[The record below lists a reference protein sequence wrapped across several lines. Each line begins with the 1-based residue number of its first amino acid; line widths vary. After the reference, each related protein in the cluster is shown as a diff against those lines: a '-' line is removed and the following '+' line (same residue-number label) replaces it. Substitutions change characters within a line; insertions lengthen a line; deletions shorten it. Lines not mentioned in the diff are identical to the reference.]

1 MVVRDD
7 DAGTNNIGNRIKR
20 LLSSS
25 SSSSPQPAK
34 IRNRLIF
41 VLVAATLVASI
52 PVILV
57 VGISQKPGPAVPTTT
72 TTTTTTT
79 TRNSSPSKDRFG
91 ITELYPTSASGMEWS
106 SKWDNGAA
114 RTIVNDVDPE
124 DDWFE
129 TKHGDG
135 TYTIDGAG
143 TLTASGD
150 YVRMYVHDP
159 ANERE
164 WSENLEITL
173 YVKRI
178 SETQIVD
185 YSGMQVFARTNHG
198 TEGRENVNYCDDRG
212 YGGLVNINGQWSFEK
227 ETAHHLDNGYVDV
240 ASQRPSGELPLNTWV
255 GFKYVLRN
263 MDDNTKV
270 KLELY
275 RDMTGGLNGGSWQ
288 KITEFI
294 DNGNNFGAGY
304 GACRPGVDPALPLIH
319 SFIDDSS
326 ESKKPMLSVYVRH
339 EYGTMAYSGFD
350 IREIDPL
357 S

>member
-1 MVVRDD
+1 MGD
-7 DAGTNNIGNRIKR
+7 RIKR
-20 LLSSS
+20 SLLSLLQ
-25 SSSSPQPAK
+25 SPNTRK
-34 IRNRLIF
+34 RLVFVIIIIIAAALLALAL
-41 VLVAATLVASI
+41 VLV
-52 PVILV
+52 ILL
-57 VGISQKPGPAVPTTT
+57 QAVPPTATDLL
-72 TTTTTTT
+72 
-79 TRNSSPSKDRFG
+79 SPKDRFG
-91 ITELYPTSASGMEWS
+91 ITRLYPTSPGGIEWS

-178 SETQIVD
+178 DETEIVD

-212 YGGLVNINGQWSFEK
+212 YGGLVNINGGWAFEK
-227 ETAHHLDNGYVDV
+227 ETAHHLDDGYTR
-240 ASQRPSGELPLNTWV
+240 AAGQRPSGELPLNTWV